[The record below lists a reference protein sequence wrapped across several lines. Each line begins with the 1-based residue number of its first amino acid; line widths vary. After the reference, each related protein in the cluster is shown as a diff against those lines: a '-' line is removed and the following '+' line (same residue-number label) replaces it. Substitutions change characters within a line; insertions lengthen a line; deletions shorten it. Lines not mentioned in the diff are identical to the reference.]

1 MKMKKIVKIVFIG
14 LSVLIIVLTIC
25 IIIWLFHQKSDIS
38 DVPNQI
44 SVSSGNQISST
55 INMEEDLEWYDTLDE
70 AKQDVSIIKKNENYV
85 AYRSQTTEI
94 IQKKYEDRLIYFYLL
109 TEEGLDDSSVKADA
123 FAYMIFKIKDNQIS
137 QPYWI
142 ESYNLEVGFENSH
155 YTYDFDDSVVAFI
168 IKETVVD
175 ILEDEKDGFP
185 IYFGTW
191 VGQEVEGLTID
202 GIRPEVVPVKLEN
215 KTYYFWFYLEAEWK
229 DKVKKINWSDF
240 TYQQIID
247 QLKIRY

>member
-1 MKMKKIVKIVFIG
+1 M
-14 LSVLIIVLTIC
+14 
-25 IIIWLFHQKSDIS
+25 
-38 DVPNQI
+38 
-44 SVSSGNQISST
+44 
-55 INMEEDLEWYDTLDE
+55 
-70 AKQDVSIIKKNENYV
+70 

-142 ESYNLEVGFENSH
+142 ESYNLEVWFENSH

-191 VGQEVEGLTID
+191 AGQEVEGLTID